1 MKRYEIHRASHHGSL
16 AVEVEES
23 NGARRTLDPRL
34 DLCRHSP
41 TGFEIGYGG
50 SGPAQLALA
59 LLADATGDSELSI
72 AAHQRFKWAVITPLD
87 RKCPRHVLTDGEI
100 LEWLRTQGYLAP
112 GAA

>member
-1 MKRYEIHRASHHGSL
+1 MKRYEIQRASDHGSIL
-16 AVEVEES
+16 VVVEEPGGS
-23 NGARRTLDPRL
+23 RRPLDSRL

-59 LLADATGDSELSI
+59 LLADATGDAELSI
-72 AAHQRFKWAVITPLD
+72 EAHQSFKWSVIAGLD
-87 RKCPRHVLTDGEI
+87 RKHPRHVLTDGEI
-100 LEWLRTQGYLAP
+100 LEWLRSRGYSVR